1 MKKTQGLFYGLFVV
15 SNYCKQSSV
24 LSFEKKGKKLSLE
37 MIQSDIRFAGGT
49 KQNAFFS
56 SKNVS

>member
-1 MKKTQGLFYGLFVV
+1 
-15 SNYCKQSSV
+15 
-24 LSFEKKGKKLSLE
+24 

-56 SKNVS
+56 SKNVLKNAPTPKWSSKGDDFNDNMFLLSKTFPLDSIK